1 MKFAKHSIFGRRV
14 GGFHANFL
22 GHGWRGVIV
31 ACQIPREWIA
41 NAILLV
47 FVKLFNHLTS
57 FSDLSLNT
65 KLRLYTVVKNHEK
78 HLMPKSIN
86 LNKPILAQKF
96 KYFTVSGIRFWR
108 ENSNISYILAQ
119 FITQFWR

>member
-14 GGFHANFL
+14 RGFHANFL

-57 FSDLSLNT
+57 FTDLRLNT
-65 KLRLYTVVKNHEK
+65 KLRLWVK
-78 HLMPKSIN
+78 
-86 LNKPILAQKF
+86 ILQKF
-96 KYFTVSGIRFWR
+96 RFYEWTLIDSKA
-108 ENSNISYILAQ
+108 SNTDGQSKDFGTKIQMFESSS
-119 FITQFWR
+119 

>member
-1 MKFAKHSIFGRRV
+1 MKLVEFSLTWKWNKVVKFAKHSIFGRRV
-14 GGFHANFL
+14 RGFHANFL

-57 FSDLSLNT
+57 FTDLRLNT
-65 KLRLYTVVKNHEK
+65 
-78 HLMPKSIN
+78 
-86 LNKPILAQKF
+86 
-96 KYFTVSGIRFWR
+96 
-108 ENSNISYILAQ
+108 
-119 FITQFWR
+119 